1 MTFNRTLSQLAD
13 EYFEQAQVLDG
24 IIARHRKRLSA
35 LPNPETSD
43 EAYKIKTLLNVLYKE
58 RRDVLETANYL
69 KDNYSGRKTDER
81 YKNNNIS
88 DGTLGLKSRS
98 VFMRA

>member
-24 IIARHRKRLSA
+24 IIARHRKQLSD

-43 EAYKIKTLLNVLYKE
+43 EAYKIKTLLNVLYK
-58 RRDVLETANYL
+58 RAQGRSGNGKLSQGQLFRGGKQMRDI
-69 KDNYSGRKTDER
+69 
-81 YKNNNIS
+81 KNNNTFGRNGS
-88 DGTLGLKSRS
+88 G
-98 VFMRA
+98 

>member
-58 RRDVLETANYL
+58 RRDVWKRRTISRTLFRGGKQMRDIKITIL
-69 KDNYSGRKTDER
+69 
-81 YKNNNIS
+81 S
-88 DGTLGLKSRS
+88 DGTARLKNRS
-98 VFMRA
+98 VFAGS

>member
-35 LPNPETSD
+35 LPNPETRH
-43 EAYKIKTLLNVLYKE
+43 IKLKLCSMCSIKSAGTFWK
-58 RRDVLETANYL
+58 RRTI
-69 KDNYSGRKTDER
+69 SRTTIPGRKTDER
-81 YKNNNIS
+81 YKNNNTFGRNGS
-88 DGTLGLKSRS
+88 D
-98 VFMRA
+98 

>member
-24 IIARHRKRLSA
+24 IIAKKRKQLSA

-43 EAYKIKTLLNVLYKE
+43 EAYKIKTLLNVLYRE
-58 RRDVLETANYL
+58 RRDVLKTANYL
-69 KDNYSGRKTDER
+69 KDNYSGEENR
-81 YKNNNIS
+81 
-88 DGTLGLKSRS
+88 
-98 VFMRA
+98 

>member
-24 IIARHRKRLSA
+24 IIAKKRKQLSA
-35 LPNPETSD
+35 LTNPETSD

-58 RRDVLETANYL
+58 RRDVLKTANYL
-69 KDNYSGRKTDER
+69 KDNYSGEENR
-81 YKNNNIS
+81 
-88 DGTLGLKSRS
+88 
-98 VFMRA
+98 

>member
-24 IIARHRKRLSA
+24 IIARHRKRLSD

-58 RRDVLETANYL
+58 RRDVLKTANYL
-69 KDNYSGRKTDER
+69 KDNYSGEENR
-81 YKNNNIS
+81 
-88 DGTLGLKSRS
+88 
-98 VFMRA
+98 

>member
-1 MTFNRTLSQLAD
+1 MKLSASYIFLCALSRHRD
-13 EYFEQAQVLDG
+13 TLDG

-69 KDNYSGRKTDER
+69 KDNYSGEENR
-81 YKNNNIS
+81 
-88 DGTLGLKSRS
+88 
-98 VFMRA
+98 

>member
-24 IIARHRKRLSA
+24 IIAKQRKRLSA
-35 LPNPETSD
+35 LPNSETSV

-58 RRDVLETANYL
+58 HRDVMETANFL
-69 KDNYSGRKTDER
+69 KDNYSEEE
-81 YKNNNIS
+81 NI
-88 DGTLGLKSRS
+88 
-98 VFMRA
+98 

>member
-24 IIARHRKRLSA
+24 IIARHRKQLSD

-43 EAYKIKTLLNVLYKE
+43 EAYKK

-69 KDNYSGRKTDER
+69 KDNYSGEENR
-81 YKNNNIS
+81 
-88 DGTLGLKSRS
+88 
-98 VFMRA
+98 

>member
-24 IIARHRKRLSA
+24 IIAKKRKQLSA
-35 LPNPETSD
+35 LPNPETSI

-69 KDNYSGRKTDER
+69 KYNYSGEENR
-81 YKNNNIS
+81 
-88 DGTLGLKSRS
+88 
-98 VFMRA
+98 

>member
-24 IIARHRKRLSA
+24 IIAKKRKQLSV

-43 EAYKIKTLLNVLYKE
+43 EAYKIKVLLNVLYKE
-58 RRDVLETANYL
+58 RRDVLETANFL
-69 KDNYSGRKTDER
+69 KDNYSREENR
-81 YKNNNIS
+81 
-88 DGTLGLKSRS
+88 
-98 VFMRA
+98 

>member
-13 EYFEQAQVLDG
+13 EYFEQVLDV

-69 KDNYSGRKTDER
+69 KDNYSGEENR
-81 YKNNNIS
+81 
-88 DGTLGLKSRS
+88 
-98 VFMRA
+98 